1 MAKEVVTKIKLQI
14 PGGQATPAPP
24 VGPALGQHGVNIGQ
38 FVIQFNERSKD
49 SQGVITPV
57 EISVYKDKS
66 FSFIM
71 KSPPASVLLK
81 RAAGIAKGSSEPNR
95 EKLGKVTRSQLEEI
109 AKTKLPDLNTGSI
122 DKAIKIIEGTAL
134 TMGIKVED

>member
-1 MAKEVVTKIKLQI
+1 MAKVMVAKIKLQV

-38 FVIQFNERSKD
+38 FVTQFNERSKD

-57 EISVYKDKS
+57 EITVYKDKS

-81 RAAGIAKGSSEPNR
+81 RAAGIAKGSSEPNK
-95 EKLGKVTRSQLEEI
+95 EKIGNVTKSQIEEI
-109 AKTKLPDLNTGSI
+109 AKTKLPDLNAKSI
-122 DKAIKIIEGTAL
+122 DMAAKIIEGTAQA
-134 TMGIKVED
+134 MGIKVEN